1 MCRLVRD
8 GKKGFGGGNCE
19 KGTRVIG
26 GLDER
31 ILLQLVN
38 YRNEKYG
45 IEVKPKR
52 LVKQVLSLQGKDGN
66 KGS

>member
-1 MCRLVRD
+1 MVRD
-8 GKKGFGGGNCE
+8 QKKGFGGVNCE

-38 YRNEKYG
+38 FRNEKYG

-52 LVKQVLSLQGKDGN
+52 LVKQVLSL
-66 KGS
+66 

>member
-1 MCRLVRD
+1 LVRD
-8 GKKGFGGGNCE
+8 KKKGFSGVNCE

-38 YRNEKYG
+38 FRNEKYG

-52 LVKQVLSLQGKDGN
+52 LVKQVLNLQGRDDK